1 MKFEAIRGIHGVVLE
16 VADPAREGR
25 LWAQALGLP
34 VLRRRRGE
42 VVLGSL
48 SLFVVLRKTRGS
60 ARPAEVHVAV
70 DGLKGRLLVKD
81 ALGGRHAAREMD
93 GVRLVVRELT
103 DPPSRA
109 WVGRRR
115 TRRPVTVAGR
125 PARESRGD

>member
-16 VADPAREGR
+16 VADPAREAR
-25 LWAQALGLP
+25 LWGEALRLP

-48 SLFVVLRKTRGS
+48 SLFVVLRKIQPPQKARGN

-70 DGLKGRLLVKD
+70 DGLKDRRLVKD
-81 ALGGRHAAREMD
+81 TLGGRHAAREMD

-109 WVGRRR
+109 WVGRR
-115 TRRPVTVAGR
+115 TTKRRPGR
-125 PARESRGD
+125 GSRGD